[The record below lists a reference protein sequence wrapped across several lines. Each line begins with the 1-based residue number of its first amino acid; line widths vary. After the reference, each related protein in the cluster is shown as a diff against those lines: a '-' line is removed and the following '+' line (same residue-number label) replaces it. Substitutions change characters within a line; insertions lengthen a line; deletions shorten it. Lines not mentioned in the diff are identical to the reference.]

1 MNLVLNARDAMPRGG
16 QLTLTTATVEWLHT
30 ALDRPANIPPGQWV
44 TLTVHDT
51 GVGMDAETLS
61 RIFEPFYT
69 TKDIGKGTGLG
80 LATVYGIVQQ
90 SGGHIG
96 VTSRPGAGTVFIVAF
111 PPAAEAIPVTVSAV
125 PTAAVNHGS
134 ETILLLEDNEIV
146 RETAAEIL
154 TAHGYTILVA
164 QSVEE
169 ALRLTMDHAA
179 PIHLLL
185 TDVIMPDMSGPA
197 AAAQLA
203 AIRPT
208 MKILYMSGY
217 PADEMVRHGLEE
229 GRVHFLA
236 KPFSV
241 ATLTHQVRQA
251 IDSP

>member
-1 MNLVLNARDAMPRGG
+1 
-16 QLTLTTATVEWLHT
+16 
-30 ALDRPANIPPGQWV
+30 
-44 TLTVHDT
+44 
-51 GVGMDAETLS
+51 MDAETLS

-96 VTSRPGAGTVFIVAF
+96 VTSQPGTGTVFIIALPPDVEAISVPVSVA
-111 PPAAEAIPVTVSAV
+111 PPAAVAP
-125 PTAAVNHGS
+125 GS
-134 ETILLLEDNEIV
+134 ETVLLLEDNEHV

-154 TAHGYTILVA
+154 TAHGYTVLVA

-169 ALRLTMDHAA
+169 AHRLAMDHAP

-185 TDVIMPDMSGPA
+185 TDVIMPDTSGPA

-203 AIRPT
+203 AIRPA

-217 PADEMVRHGLEE
+217 PADEMVRHGLVEE
-229 GRVHFLA
+229 RIHFLA

-241 ATLTHQVRQA
+241 ATLVRKVRETL
-251 IDSP
+251 DSP